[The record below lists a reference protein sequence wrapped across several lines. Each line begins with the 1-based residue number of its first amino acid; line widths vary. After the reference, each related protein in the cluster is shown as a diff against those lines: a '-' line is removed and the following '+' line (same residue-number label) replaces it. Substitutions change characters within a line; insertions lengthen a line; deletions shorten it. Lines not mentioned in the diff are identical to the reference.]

1 MRIFLTGATGFI
13 GSRVAKC
20 LVERGHDVTA
30 LVISEEEMEHPRL
43 AEIPKGK
50 IRFEVGLLEDE
61 ECVERALHRAGAE
74 TCIHLAWYAVPGK
87 YLHAKEN
94 LDFLA
99 ASAKLAKS
107 FGDGGG
113 KRFVGAGTCFEY
125 DTSAGYLS
133 ESTPIKPANVYAAS
147 KFALFQT
154 LSAYAPLVP
163 MSFAWVRFFYLYG
176 PNEPLVRLVPNVM
189 AALLKGER
197 AQTTKGEQVR
207 DFIHVDDAAAAVAD
221 VALSSVTGAVNVGSG
236 IPIALRDL
244 VAQIAATCGATDR
257 VDFGALPYRENDPM
271 FVCAN
276 VEKLKGIGWQPRFS
290 LESGLEEMH
299 RTLKKELG
307 LG

>member
-30 LVISEEEMEHPRL
+30 LIVAEEEKEHPRL
-43 AEIPKGK
+43 SDVPKGK
-50 IRFEVGLLEDE
+50 LKFEVGLLEDNE
-61 ECVERALHRAGAE
+61 RVERALHQAAPE

-94 LDFLA
+94 LDLLA
-99 ASAKLAKS
+99 SSARLAKC
-107 FGDGGG
+107 FAEGGG

-133 ESTPIKPANVYAAS
+133 ESSAIKPANVYAAS
-147 KFALFQT
+147 KYALYGT

-176 PNEPLVRLVPNVM
+176 PNEPETRLVPNVM
-189 AALLKGER
+189 AALLRGER
-197 AQTTKGEQVR
+197 ARTTLGEQVR

-221 VALSSVTGAVNVGSG
+221 VALSTVEGAVNIGSG
-236 IPIALRDL
+236 VPLTLRDL
-244 VAQIAATCGATDR
+244 VTQIASTCNAVER

-276 VEKLKGIGWQPRFS
+276 VEKLKGLGWRPRFS
-290 LESGLEEMH
+290 LESGLREMH